1 MIINGEELYEAW
13 KKWID
18 SEETKKIP
26 FVIQSETWWGDERHV
41 LVRSMRPIQ
50 NSTSQYELKLFT
62 HKFRPITLFVSK
74 VHEFEAIEDGR
85 YKSINWR

>member
-13 KKWID
+13 KKWTD

-41 LVRSMRPIQ
+41 MVRRMEPMSHDP
-50 NSTSQYELKLFT
+50 SAYEMKLFN
-62 HKFRPITLFVSK
+62 HKFRPITLFAGK
-74 VHEFEAIEDGR
+74 NHTFEIIEDGR
-85 YKSINWR
+85 FKAINWR

>member
-18 SEETKKIP
+18 SKETKKIP
-26 FVIQSETWWGDERHV
+26 FVIQSETWWGDERNV

-50 NSTSQYELKLFT
+50 NSTSQYELKLFN

-74 VHEFEAIEDGR
+74 VHEFEVIEDGR
-85 YKSINWR
+85 FKSINWR

>member
-18 SEETKKIP
+18 SEDTKKIP
-26 FVIQSETWWGDERHV
+26 FVIQSENFWGEERHM
-41 LVRSMRPIQ
+41 LVRRMEPMSHDP
-50 NSTSQYELKLFT
+50 STYELKLFN
-62 HKFRPITLFVSK
+62 HKFRPITLFANK
-74 VHEFEAIEDGR
+74 DHEFEAIEDGR